1 MESSQ
6 ELTERSM
13 QSKKNASSR
22 DDTSTLMAES
32 KRLGTSSS
40 KKTSLF
46 GGKKNMKEFMK
57 SKLAKTRQTG
67 ENAVMM
73 IGIALTY

>member
-1 MESSQ
+1 LESSQ
-6 ELTERSM
+6 ELTDRSI
-13 QSKKNASSR
+13 QSKNNDFSSR
-22 DDTSTLMAES
+22 DETSTIMGDS

-57 SKLAKTRQTG
+57 SKLAKTRQSG
-67 ENAVMM
+67 ENAVFM
-73 IGIALTY
+73 IGKY